1 MIITS
6 ENPLVYCW
14 ISLFEK
20 IHSKKLELISFQG
33 KIVLDVGAGSGIL
46 SFFAVQAGAAKVYA
60 VEASNMAQYA
70 QQLVDANGF
79 TDRIIVIAGKI
90 EEIELP
96 QKVDIILSEPMVK
109 NLNFNKKVIHLF
121 LYFTKLFNFK
131 GYMLYNE
138 RMLETYLHAKKWLK
152 PNGKM
157 FPSRGDLHVAP
168 FCDEALYMEQ
178 YNKANFWYQTSFH
191 NVDLSSLRQA
201 AMKEYFRQP
210 IVDSFDIRICLAK
223 SVRHVV
229 DFLEADEFDLHN
241 ISE

>member
-1 MIITS
+1 M
-6 ENPLVYCW
+6 
-14 ISLFEK
+14 
-20 IHSKKLELISFQG
+20 QG
-33 KIVLDVGAGSGIL
+33 KVVLDVGAGSGIL

-60 VEASNMAQYA
+60 VEASNMAQFA
-70 QQLVDANGF
+70 QQLVTHNNLA
-79 TDRIIVIAGKI
+79 DRIEVIAGKI

-96 QKVDIILSEPMVK
+96 QKVDIIISEPM
-109 NLNFNKKVIHLF
+109 
-121 LYFTKLFNFK
+121 

-168 FCDEALYMEQ
+168 FSDEQLFIEQ

-191 NVDLSSLRQA
+191 NVDLSCLRNA

-210 IVDSFDIRICLAK
+210 IVDTFDIRICMAK
-223 SVRHVV
+223 SIRHVV
-229 DFLEADEFDLHN
+229 DFLDADEFDLHN
-241 ISE
+241 ISEYFAINLKIR